1 MRRTTPARDELIS
14 PPRDQGVSL
23 IEILIAIVLIG
34 TAVGATMSALRVTVM
49 ASAVE
54 RDHARAHQWLQ
65 SASGAL
71 RETDYVPCDD
81 PGPFGNAQAHMLA
94 DYDAAVAGDTSPPP
108 GWVASQIEVVGPIE
122 VWDGN
127 SYLAPNETTDP
138 DGCFKDEGFALQLIT
153 LQVRNP
159 DGQIVESVQ
168 VVKDEN

>member
-1 MRRTTPARDELIS
+1 MRRTSPARGGLTS
-14 PPRDQGVSL
+14 QPRDEGTSL
-23 IEILIAIVLIG
+23 IEILIAIVLMG

-65 SASGAL
+65 AASGAL

-81 PGPFGNAQAHMLA
+81 VGPFGNAQAHMLS
-94 DYDAAVAGDTSPPP
+94 DYKDAVVNNTTAPT
-108 GWVASQIEVVGPIE
+108 GWAASQIEVIGPIE

-127 SYLAPNETTDP
+127 NYLRPAETSDA
-138 DGCFKDEGFALQLIT
+138 DGCFKDKGFALQLIS

>member
-1 MRRTTPARDELIS
+1 MRRTPPARDELTS
-14 PPRDQGVSL
+14 PSRDLGTSL

-54 RDHARAHQWLQ
+54 RDHARAQQWLQ

-81 PGPFGNAQAHMLA
+81 PGPFGDAQAHMIA
-94 DYDAAVAGDTSPPP
+94 DYQAALVSGTSAPPDWVAGQIRIVSP
-108 GWVASQIEVVGPIE
+108 VK
-122 VWDGN
+122 VWNGS
-127 SYLAPNETTDP
+127 SYLTPAEITDP
-138 DGCFKDEGFALQLIT
+138 KKCFKDKGFALQLIN
-153 LQVRNP
+153 LEVRNP
-159 DGQIVESVQ
+159 DGKIVETVQ